1 MEETETKTKTS
12 TETSTTT
19 KTENPNPREINETS
33 KVENKIKK
41 INVISSKVDKQIFF
55 DVVNKIQDEE
65 IQINYLQNLKNVILT
80 KNPNKTQDIKPNQY
94 SMDEIYNRFKKIQ
107 RPITIKDLQEEIQEI
122 KKQINQLYLEN
133 EIIKQENEQIK
144 QENEQIRNI
153 IRYKQDFAETS
164 DNQDSRIIIPNKIT
178 PI

>member
-19 KTENPNPREINETS
+19 KTENPREINETS

-55 DVVNKIQDEE
+55 DVVDKIQDEE
-65 IQINYLQNLKNVILT
+65 IQRNYLQNLKNVILT

-107 RPITIKDLQEEIQEI
+107 RP
-122 KKQINQLYLEN
+122 
-133 EIIKQENEQIK
+133 
-144 QENEQIRNI
+144 
-153 IRYKQDFAETS
+153 
-164 DNQDSRIIIPNKIT
+164 
-178 PI
+178 